1 MGQVETW
8 MMMNLA
14 FKKKK
19 KIPEFGKEAS
29 K

>member
-1 MGQVETW
+1 MGLVETW

-14 FKKKK
+14 FKKIKK
-19 KIPEFGKEAS
+19 FVNFEKEAS